1 MSLPD
6 QPVHVVFGA
15 TGGVDTAVVAELVR
29 RVEKVRAVSRADQ
42 APEGDSRRQVHVNS
56 LRPTHTRRPDTP
68 PASTNS
74 STGHRSGW
82 RALSCNLGAP
92 CLPLSQALPGLPDV
106 LAVTLVARP
115 VRAPPQGRSP

>member
-15 TGGVDTAVVAELVR
+15 TGGVGTAVVAELVR
-29 RVEKVRAVSRADQ
+29 RGEKVRAVSRAGQ

-74 STGHRSGW
+74 KQQHRPPIRLAG
-82 RALSCNLGAP
+82 ALI
-92 CLPLSQALPGLPDV
+92 
-106 LAVTLVARP
+106 
-115 VRAPPQGRSP
+115 